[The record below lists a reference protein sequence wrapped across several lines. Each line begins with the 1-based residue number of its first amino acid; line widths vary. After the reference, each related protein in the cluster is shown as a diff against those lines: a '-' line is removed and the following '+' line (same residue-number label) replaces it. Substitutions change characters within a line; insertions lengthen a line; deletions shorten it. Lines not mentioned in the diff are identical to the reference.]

1 MYVPQKVLC
10 HCAEVTKDFRCCN
23 HRLCF
28 LQYDWQLENSLK
40 QSMLMKPKESAKRH
54 QILSSRVGSGLE
66 TTNMGQEISIEDEC
80 GFRPDRKYTCGEC
93 GKDETS
99 FYWTLLHSVP
109 LYHGCTWVYWTLL
122 AGREILGLK

>member
-1 MYVPQKVLC
+1 MLC

-66 TTNMGQEISIEDEC
+66 TTNMGEEISIEDEC
-80 GFRPDRKYTCGEC
+80 GFRPIAN
-93 GKDETS
+93 
-99 FYWTLLHSVP
+99 TLVVNVVRMRPHSTGLYSTLSHSTMAVP
-109 LYHGCTWVYWTLL
+109 GSTGLY
-122 AGREILGLK
+122 